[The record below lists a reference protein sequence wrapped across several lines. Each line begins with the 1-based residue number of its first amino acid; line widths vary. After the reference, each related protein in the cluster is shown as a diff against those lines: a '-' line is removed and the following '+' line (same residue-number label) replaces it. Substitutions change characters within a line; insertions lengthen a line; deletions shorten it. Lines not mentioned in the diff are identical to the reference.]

1 VPQWHQFLI
10 RYLTSSFEKK
20 SRFTK
25 KKKHL
30 TNDVSNVPDRDAELG
45 VGGNAAGTLTPS
57 SRRSSLVS
65 GQLLYHPA
73 NAPLLEE
80 PVQEQ
85 VSIRTC
91 CKVVLTLRGSWGL
104 EFGSGC
110 RSVWD

>member
-1 VPQWHQFLI
+1 MKQQ
-10 RYLTSSFEKK
+10 
-20 SRFTK
+20 
-25 KKKHL
+25 L

-73 NAPLLEE
+73 SSTVLEE

-85 VSIRTC
+85 VSRPYLLQRC
-91 CKVVLTLRGSWGL
+91 PGSERVLVPRAGQWL
-104 EFGSGC
+104 
-110 RSVWD
+110 